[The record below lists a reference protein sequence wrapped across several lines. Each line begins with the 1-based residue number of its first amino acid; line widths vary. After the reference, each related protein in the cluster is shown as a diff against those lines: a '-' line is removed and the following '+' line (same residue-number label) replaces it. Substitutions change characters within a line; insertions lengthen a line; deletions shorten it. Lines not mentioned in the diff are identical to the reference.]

1 MSLFIKGMQECNIAE
16 EENKTEEE
24 EGGDGGCGRVGGGMG
39 GR

>member
-24 EGGDGGCGRVGGGMG
+24 EGGDGGCGGVGGGMG